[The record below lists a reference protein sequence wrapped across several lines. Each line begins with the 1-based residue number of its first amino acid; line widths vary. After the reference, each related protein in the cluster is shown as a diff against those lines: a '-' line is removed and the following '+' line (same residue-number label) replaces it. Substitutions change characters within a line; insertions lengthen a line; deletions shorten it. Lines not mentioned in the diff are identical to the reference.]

1 MNDRQ
6 RQQLVEQ
13 CEEAELTLL
22 MYDYAREEGRQLAK
36 EYDEAQEN
44 GTLPEVPEELDRK
57 CRALI
62 DGTFAKMERKTRL
75 KRIVRSAARAAA
87 VLFVVLGMM
96 ATTVMSVDALRVK
109 VINLWIDTSE
119 EYGKVSFDNDSID
132 VDLINNPYITNL
144 ENNVPEGYWSE
155 INRDTSENF
164 GTIRYSDGNKNF
176 IELNILPTSSEFF
189 IDTEDVQYE
198 YVDVG
203 TYSVVFSEKNGY
215 TVIWI
220 DKNKEIAYS
229 LHANGLELVAFW
241 ELVYSVLAD

>member
-62 DGTFAKMERKTRL
+62 DGTFTKMERKTRL

-96 ATTVMSVDALRVK
+96 ATTVMSVDALRVPALNF
-109 VINLWIDTSE
+109 IMDQSE
-119 EYGKVSFDNDSID
+119 RFGIIIFDADAVTEHNDENIVARFEGSI
-132 VDLINNPYITNL
+132 
-144 ENNVPEGYWSE
+144 PEGYVGVQKEVSDSSILICYANSE
-155 INRDTSENF
+155 GEIISFDAVHSENGF
-164 GTIRYSDGNKNF
+164 AV
-176 IELNILPTSSEFF
+176 
-189 IDTEDVQYE
+189 DTEE
-198 YVDVG
+198 
-203 TYSVVFSEKNGY
+203 TEIEPFEKNGFCGYFIKKEGYRAIWTDPRESIIY
-215 TVIWI
+215 TLYASSLTE
-220 DKNKEIAYS
+220 KEFSNMLDALIQ
-229 LHANGLELVAFW
+229 
-241 ELVYSVLAD
+241 